1 MSADGDDEKTLQF
14 HEMGLDDRI
23 LEAIARLGWKEP
35 TLIQEKAI
43 PYMLEGKDLLARART
58 GSGKTGAFIIPAI
71 QKILE
76 SKRTAIEQSVQV
88 LILAPSKEL
97 CKQIKN
103 NIGELTVSCRREV
116 RYVDV
121 SPQVPLEAQRP
132 LLIDK
137 PDIVVGTPTRVLAHI
152 AAENLNVRNSLKLLI
167 IDEADL
173 MFAFDHISDIEAVL
187 KHLPQIYQSF
197 VTSATMWDDVK
208 KLKKLILNKPVIL
221 RLEEPPL
228 PTTAQLTQYVIKM
241 ETMDKVV
248 MINVLFRLNMI
259 RGKTI
264 IFVNNVDKGYK
275 LRMYLEQFGINSC
288 VLNSEMPVASRCHI
302 VEQFNSSKYDIIIAS
317 DEQSLED
324 PKINKTKEKRGKRKK
339 DKESGVARG
348 IDFQFVSNIIN
359 FDFPRDVDS
368 YIHRVGR
375 TARGNNQ
382 GTALSLVSVHEMEV
396 FNSVE
401 AKLKTLMLDSDAVF
415 KDFKFDMSQLDGFR
429 YRALDAWKRCT
440 SIAIRE
446 TRKKELQQE
455 MLNSN
460 KLKSYFEDN
469 PKDLEVLRHDKP
481 KGGIT
486 PMNHLKHV
494 PEYNVPEN
502 LKRVQK
508 KVSKKKLNKNA
519 PKVKLSQRKQLTK
532 TQEKYRKRKA
542 DPLQSM
548 EFSGFK
554 KKSKV

>member
-1 MSADGDDEKTLQF
+1 MRKPLQF

-71 QKILE
+71 QKVLE

-97 CKQIKN
+97 F
-103 NIGELTVSCRREV
+103 SCRREV

-152 AAENLNVRNSLKLLI
+152 TAENLNVRNSLKLLI

-275 LRMYLEQFGINSC
+275 LRMYLEQFGISSC

-401 AKLKTLMLDSDAVF
+401 AKLKTMMLDSDAVF

-469 PKDLEVLRHDKP
+469 PKDMEVLRHDKP

-519 PKVKLSQRKQLTK
+519 PKIKLSQRKQLTK
-532 TQEKYRKRKA
+532 TQEKYRMHLVRPIGIWTQLGCGTFHRSTL
-542 DPLQSM
+542 DLL
-548 EFSGFK
+548 
-554 KKSKV
+554 